1 MKKLSISLLGLI
13 LLTFSSYCNSM
24 CCDTNTFSVIG
35 AGKVKVDPDLAVFTI
50 TARAD
55 KPTSIQALSF
65 VNQQISKVNNILSY
79 FGIPKSNRTTSYISL
94 RPLYKY
100 QKGTAILIGQQA
112 SSSLKISI
120 GTIQQNPSI
129 LGKLLKPLSKTQ
141 NISISGFSFQNK
153 NDAQAYKLARQAAV
167 KDAQAKASEYAKLS
181 GKTLTSLKKVVD
193 QNRERYIP
201 FFLDSKEY
209 AFQSQ
214 ILQIPFGKVEVNAYV
229 QIDWNL

>member
-100 QKGTAILIGQQA
+100 
-112 SSSLKISI
+112 
-120 GTIQQNPSI
+120 
-129 LGKLLKPLSKTQ
+129 
-141 NISISGFSFQNK
+141 
-153 NDAQAYKLARQAAV
+153 
-167 KDAQAKASEYAKLS
+167 
-181 GKTLTSLKKVVD
+181 
-193 QNRERYIP
+193 
-201 FFLDSKEY
+201 
-209 AFQSQ
+209 
-214 ILQIPFGKVEVNAYV
+214 
-229 QIDWNL
+229 